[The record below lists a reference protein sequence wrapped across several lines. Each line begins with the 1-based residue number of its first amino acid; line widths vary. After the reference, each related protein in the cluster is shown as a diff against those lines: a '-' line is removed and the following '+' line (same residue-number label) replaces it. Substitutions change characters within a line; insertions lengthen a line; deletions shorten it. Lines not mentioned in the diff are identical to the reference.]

1 MKSGYLL
8 NKIPTATY
16 LGLNVICWGIATAC
30 TGAAQNYPTLIAARV
45 ILGIFE
51 SAIAPCLTL
60 ISSQWYTKSEQAPRF
75 SFWYCGLGAGQITGG
90 IISYGF
96 QKVTNASLESWRI
109 MFIFLGAFTVLTGII
124 VLMWLPNTPQ
134 TARFLN
140 EEETNAILEH
150 VAQNQIGVQTREF
163 KISQVFE
170 LLLDVQFWLLA
181 GMTMLSS
188 ISSGVVTTYS
198 AILISGFGFKP
209 DAAALLN
216 IPSGVVSIVA
226 TLVVGFGVRYTHNG
240 HRWLWII
247 LSCIPGTL
255 GGGLMSFL
263 PSKPPHINKAGLLAS
278 IYMINAVVTVM
289 AIVFQ
294 WAASNIGGQTKR
306 TASLALIAASF
317 SVGNIIGPQTFQ
329 AKDAPNYLPA
339 KISLLATQGGCA
351 LCALTLYLYYRF
363 VNHRRDKAASG
374 ASSEATEV
382 SGNVTDKQ
390 NPNFRYVY

>member
-1 MKSGYLL
+1 
-8 NKIPTATY
+8 
-16 LGLNVICWGIATAC
+16 
-30 TGAAQNYPTLIAARV
+30 
-45 ILGIFE
+45 
-51 SAIAPCLTL
+51 
-60 ISSQWYTKSEQAPRF
+60 
-75 SFWYCGLGAGQITGG
+75 
-90 IISYGF
+90 
-96 QKVTNASLESWRI
+96 
-109 MFIFLGAFTVLTGII
+109 MFIFLGALTVLTGTI
-124 VLMWLPNTPQ
+124 VLIWLPNTPE

-140 EEETNAILEH
+140 EEETAAILEH
-150 VAQNQIGVQTREF
+150 VAQNQTGVQTREF

-216 IPSGVVSIVA
+216 IPSGVVSIGA
-226 TLVVGFGVRYTHNG
+226 TLIVGLGVRYTQNG

-263 PSKPPHINKAGLLAS
+263 PSKPPHVNKAGLLAS
-278 IYMINAVVTVM
+278 IYMINAIVPVM
-289 AIVFQ
+289 AMVFQ
-294 WAASNIGGQTKR
+294 WAASNISGQTKR
-306 TASLALIAASF
+306 TACLALIAASF

-329 AKDAPNYLPA
+329 AKDAPDYLPA

-351 LCALTLYLYYRF
+351 LCALALYLYYRW
-363 VNHRRDKAASG
+363 VNHRRNKAASG
-374 ASSEATEV
+374 ASSEVIEV
-382 SGNVTDKQ
+382 SGNVTDKE